1 MIVGFFAG
9 AVIFQLLSLIRQ
21 LQLMVLQ
28 SVLNIVYPAQLV
40 FFYQICVTFA
50 GIDLLDGPSYYE
62 IWFTFQETPALNDA
76 FDLYD
81 IGDMNFL
88 MNTGSMF
95 LGLLIFFAFRAIWFV
110 VNIICTKCYRFKYAR
125 KLGIYASDN
134 ISIRD
139 TLLVMVVDGYID
151 VALSSMLGFLAIYRV
166 GSFEEFALHFSS
178 LGDIL
183 NSVFSILLIIISFL
197 LPFFTRW
204 LIRKNFEQL
213 GEDDVIDDWGIF
225 YREYRDNDLEAAS
238 FN

>member
-1 MIVGFFAG
+1 
-9 AVIFQLLSLIRQ
+9 
-21 LQLMVLQ
+21 MVLQ

-40 FFYQICVTFA
+40 YFYQICVTFA

-95 LGLLIFFAFRAIWFV
+95 LGLLIFFALRAIWFV
-110 VNIICTKCYRFKYAR
+110 VNILCTKCYRFKYAR